1 LSEVWYFFTNKVVI
15 CFDIDNLFFNLIKE
29 RTALKILLLLVI
41 EENGEVVIALGKDI
55 NIDVPL

>member
-1 LSEVWYFFTNKVVI
+1 MSEVWYFFTNKVVI

>member
-1 LSEVWYFFTNKVVI
+1 LSEVWYFFANKIVI